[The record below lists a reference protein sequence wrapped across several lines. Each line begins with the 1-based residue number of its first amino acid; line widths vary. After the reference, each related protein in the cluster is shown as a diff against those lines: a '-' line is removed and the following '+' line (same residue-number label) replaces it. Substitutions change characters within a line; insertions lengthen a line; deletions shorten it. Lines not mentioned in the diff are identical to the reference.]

1 MNLILK
7 MIYTKDIIYKTS
19 QQCWRKKSETT
30 VNQNTIH
37 NSRHKMEGEKNK
49 NKTLMN
55 TLNSLI

>member
-1 MNLILK
+1 MHLILK
-7 MIYTKDIIYKTS
+7 TIYTKDIIYKTS

>member
-1 MNLILK
+1 MHLILK
-7 MIYTKDIIYKTS
+7 TIYTKDIIYKTS
-19 QQCWRKKSETT
+19 QQCWRNKSETT
-30 VNQNTIH
+30 VNKNTIH